1 MKIIMKKIF
10 RFFKFTLL
18 AILSIIL
25 LLIFYV
31 FVSNRIFI
39 GGQDQKFTDYLKTN
53 QEQISD
59 NIDGKLFDENFYNS
73 QIFLYGEVH
82 GFADNQKMDAIFLKF
97 LNKKEGVR
105 YYVAEMDSTNSD
117 KLNRFLH
124 GSTKDQ
130 NLLTEVVTAVRKRIP
145 QQSSIELLEKW
156 NAIYDYNQTLA
167 DSLKISVLGVDTDF
181 DSNSR
186 KVSRDSAMMV
196 NFTNSLKKL
205 NIENEKFYGLFGFY
219 HVLQRGT
226 NGGKKPFAE
235 RLKNSGFKVSSIV
248 SYTLDS
254 EMYLPKNPQFPTP
267 ADQKISII
275 NANGPFMLV
284 KGINDFSELVQPNSI
299 NLFKLDAKDSPYSK
313 SDKLITIKSRIF
325 GESFNPQQGTSTLNY
340 FQYMVLLKNSK
351 ALTPLK

>member
-1 MKIIMKKIF
+1 MKKTL
-10 RFFKFTLL
+10 RFFKYAL
-18 AILSIIL
+18 LSILTILL

-31 FVSNRIFI
+31 FISNRIFI
-39 GGQDQKFTDYLKTN
+39 GSQEQKFTDYLKTN

-59 NIDGKLFDENFYNS
+59 NMEGKLFDDKFYNS
-73 QIFLYGEVH
+73 QIFLFGEVH

-105 YYVAEMDSTNSD
+105 YYVAEMDSTNAD
-117 KLNRFLH
+117 KLNRFLK

-145 QQSSIELLEKW
+145 QQSSMELLEKW
-156 NAIYDYNQTLA
+156 SVVYDYNQTLA

-181 DSNSR
+181 DNNSR

-205 NIENEKFYGLFGFY
+205 HIENEKFYGLFGFY
-219 HVLQRGT
+219 HVLQRGA
-226 NGGKKPFAE
+226 NGGKMPFAE
-235 RLKNSGFKVSSIV
+235 RLKNSGFKVSSII

-254 EMYLPKNPQFPTP
+254 EMYLPENPQFPTP
-267 ADQKISII
+267 ADQKISMI

-299 NLFKLDAKDSPYSK
+299 NLFKLDTKDSPYAK

-325 GESFNPQQGTSTLNY
+325 GESFNPQQEASTLDY
-340 FQYMVLLKNSK
+340 FQYIILLKNSE
-351 ALTPLK
+351 ALSPLK